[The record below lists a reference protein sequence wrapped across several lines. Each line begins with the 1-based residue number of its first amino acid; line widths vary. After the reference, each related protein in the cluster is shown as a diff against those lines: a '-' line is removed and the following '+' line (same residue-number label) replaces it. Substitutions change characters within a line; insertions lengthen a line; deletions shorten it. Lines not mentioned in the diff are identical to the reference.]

1 MELDK
6 DTLEK
11 IIETNNTCKHILS
24 QLERGEKRF
33 EKIDTQLKEYNG
45 RIRKVEQ
52 QQSFLNGKLTMII
65 VGIGSIVT
73 IIFNAVI
80 WTWLKITGE

>member
-6 DTLEK
+6 DTLEM
-11 IIETNNTCKHILS
+11 IIETNATCKHILS

-45 RIRKVEQ
+45 QIRKVEQ
-52 QQSFLNGKLTMII
+52 QQSFLNGKLAMVI

-73 IIFNAVI
+73 IIFNAAI
-80 WTWLKITGE
+80 WAWLKIAGD